1 MSRDTSLEY
10 KIQNTKSGAEIFIK
24 KLRKTLSWIFQLDAI
39 DATNKQA
46 FSSRYTAI
54 TWPLFFQQSAQIA
67 QRNGEIRSRDRDRL
81 PISASDHRD
90 PTIRNGFIVNGCHV
104 GREPIDRPD
113 VDIYRSIEP
122 DPRAIV
128 SRKPSDITD
137 RIVKALW
144 FQLVRW
150 VRWYIRSY
158 VHPLVR
164 PSVHRIIPEF
174 T

>member
-1 MSRDTSLEY
+1 MDSR
-10 KIQNTKSGAEIFIK
+10 G
-24 KLRKTLSWIFQLDAI
+24 LS
-39 DATNKQA
+39 
-46 FSSRYTAI
+46 
-54 TWPLFFQQSAQIA
+54 
-67 QRNGEIRSRDRDRL
+67 
-81 PISASDHRD
+81 
-90 PTIRNGFIVNGCHV
+90 GCHV
-104 GREPIDRPD
+104 GRGPIDRPD

-122 DPRAIV
+122 APRAIV